1 MHNRCLCTSH
11 ILKVRLLKEN
21 RGNQGHFLTIIR
33 GALLLGSAESPT
45 SVFTE
50 PSCSRP
56 PDRSQIFTN
65 FHQHG
70 TPSSPRIMEF
80 PNVSLTLEPGVLQLI
95 MLAHLIEENTA
106 TLQVWDLIILR
117 PQASDA
123 L

>member
-1 MHNRCLCTSH
+1 MSVCTSH

-21 RGNQGHFLTIIR
+21 RRNQGHFLTIIR
-33 GALLLGSAESPT
+33 GALLLGSAESLT
-45 SVFTE
+45 SMLIE

-56 PDRSQIFTN
+56 QDRSQIFIS
-65 FHQHG
+65 FHRHG

-95 MLAHLIEENTA
+95 TLAHFTEENTA